1 MPPSKSLI
9 NEWIEK
15 AEGDYEVALREYKSK
30 KKKRI
35 YCIIAFHCQQAIEK
49 LLKALLLCHK
59 IEFPKTHD
67 LLKLLH
73 LLKGK
78 DALLSVIAPELSD
91 LSPYAINFRYPGD
104 DIESSELKYAVAVTK
119 KLRKILLGRLREFI
133 KIDSR

>member
-15 AEGDYEVALREYKSK
+15 AEGDHEVALREYKSK

-35 YCIIAFHCQQAIEK
+35 YYIIAFHCQQTIEK

-67 LLKLLH
+67 LLRLLH
-73 LLKGK
+73 LLKTK
-78 DALLSVIAPELSD
+78 DAFLSAIELELSD
-91 LSPYAINFRYPGD
+91 LSPYAIDFRYPGD
-104 DIESSELKYAVAVTK
+104 DIELSELKQVIAKTT
-119 KLRKILLGRLREFI
+119 KLRKILLNRLKEFVQI
-133 KIDSR
+133 KSA